1 MLQTLRSKILAI
13 STATV
18 VGALAITGA
27 ATYHIVRGSLD
38 TQGVKNRN
46 KSRSKYGTKKPKAG
60 AAPAAAGKKK

>member
-27 ATYHIVRGSLD
+27 ATYHIVR
-38 TQGVKNRN
+38 
-46 KSRSKYGTKKPKAG
+46 
-60 AAPAAAGKKK
+60 

>member
-27 ATYHIVRGSLD
+27 ATYHIVRGSTFQTIEQDLCNFFKLD
-38 TQGVKNRN
+38 QKVNLT
-46 KSRSKYGTKKPKAG
+46 T
-60 AAPAAAGKKK
+60 